1 MTSETRIQDAA
12 GFDTSNA
19 QIIGL
24 AAIIANLP
32 GVKDVQAHAVDAAI
46 EGMCHDL
53 GKQVRGAASEFAH
66 DILQAAR
73 SHFTPGGQSSTR
85 GVTAHRGHRGG

>member
-1 MTSETRIQDAA
+1 MTSKTRVQDAA
-12 GFDTSNA
+12 RFDPSNA

-32 GVKDVQAHAVDAAI
+32 GVKDVPNHAVDAAI

-53 GKQVRGAASEFAH
+53 GTQVRGTASEFAH
-66 DILQAAR
+66 GILRAAR
-73 SHFTPGGQSSTR
+73 SHYTQGLQSSTR
-85 GVTAHRGHRGG
+85 GVTPHRGHRGG

>member
-1 MTSETRIQDAA
+1 MTSETRVQDAA
-12 GFDTSNA
+12 GLDTSNA

-53 GKQVRGAASEFAH
+53 GTQVRATASEFAH
-66 DILQAAR
+66 GILQAAR
-73 SHFTPGGQSSTR
+73 SHFRPGVSSSTR
-85 GVTAHRGHRGG
+85 GVPAHRGHRGG

>member
-1 MTSETRIQDAA
+1 MTSKTRVQDAA

-24 AAIIANLP
+24 AAVIANLP
-32 GVKDVQAHAVDAAI
+32 GAKDIQAHAVDAAI

-53 GKQVRGAASEFAH
+53 GTQVRGTASEFAH
-66 DILQAAR
+66 GILQAAHT
-73 SHFTPGGQSSTR
+73 HFTPGVYGSTR

>member
-1 MTSETRIQDAA
+1 MTSKTRVQDAV

-24 AAIIANLP
+24 AAVIANIP
-32 GVKDVQAHAVDAAI
+32 GVKDIQTHAVDAAI

-53 GKQVRGAASEFAH
+53 GTQVRGTASEFAH
-66 DILQAAR
+66 GILQAAR
-73 SHFTPGGQSSTR
+73 THFTQGARGSTR
-85 GVTAHRGHRGG
+85 GVTPHRGHRGG